1 MARIRLAEVV
11 AKPERVVAGLM
22 TGTSMDGLDIVLVR
36 VPAGIPRRFDV
47 LASASEPYPADLRHA
62 LAPQGCL
69 DVATAARLSR
79 RLGEWYAS
87 ATARL
92 VASSGVVPDLIGVH
106 GQTLHHEHGVATV
119 QLGEPSFLALE
130 LGCPVVADFRAGDV
144 AAGGCGAPL
153 VPVVDLWLFGDTGRG
168 LLCLNLGGIANV
180 TAMLPEPLGAP
191 RTVGFDTGP
200 GNMVLDELARRFTD
214 GALTYDC
221 DGAMALAGRVRPDW
235 LAWALRHPFLAL
247 APPRSAGRED
257 FGADWVSTL
266 LAAARPVT
274 VADRRDLMATAVEL
288 TARTVATSVSA
299 HVAPLE
305 SFARCLVAG
314 GGTRNPALMAAL
326 RRALAPAE
334 VTTSD
339 AAGVPGQ
346 LKEAIAF
353 ALLASARIDGITA
366 NLPTV
371 TGADRAVL
379 LGKIVEA

>member
-1 MARIRLAEVV
+1 
-11 AKPERVVAGLM
+11 
-22 TGTSMDGLDIVLVR
+22 
-36 VPAGIPRRFDV
+36 VPAGIPRRFDL
-47 LASASEPYPADLRHA
+47 LASTSEPYPADLRRA
-62 LAPQGCL
+62 LAPQGGL

-87 ATARL
+87 ATNRL
-92 VASSGVVPDLIGVH
+92 VARSGIVPDLIGVH

-130 LGCPVVADFRAGDV
+130 LGCPVVTDFRAGDV

-153 VPVVDLWLFGDTGRG
+153 VPIVDLWLFGDTERG

-180 TAMLPEPLGAP
+180 TAMLPEPSGLP

-200 GNMVLDELARRFTD
+200 GNMVLDELVKRFTD
-214 GALTYDC
+214 GVMTC
-221 DGAMALAGRVRPDW
+221 DVDGTMALAGEVRPDW
-235 LAWALRHPFLAL
+235 LGWALRHPFLAL

-257 FGADWVSTL
+257 FGAAWVDAL
-266 LAAARPVT
+266 LATTKPAT
-274 VADRRDLMATAVEL
+274 IQERRDLMATAVEL
-288 TARTVATSVSA
+288 TAHTVASSVGA
-299 HVAPLE
+299 HVAPLA

-314 GGTRNPALMAAL
+314 GGARNPALMAAL
-326 RRALAPAE
+326 RRALAPVV

-353 ALLASARIDGITA
+353 ALLASARIDEVTA
-366 NLPTV
+366 NLPAV
-371 TGADRAVL
+371 TGASRAVL